1 MKKLKQRLRFTG
13 MLLSIAAL
21 VYSGELTY
29 EQSFVKEVTEF
40 ANHNRLSIARLHRDV
55 HADCYIP
62 VTMAAVI
69 LRDGSL
75 KDIVI
80 VKSSSVPVVDRYF
93 RFVIEQAAPY
103 PPLADYYD
111 PVPDEV
117 TITHEFRLDIRLW
130 NDGISSTHPCEELK
144 PRGPSSG

>member
-1 MKKLKQRLRFTG
+1 VKKLRYRSRFAG
-13 MLLSIAAL
+13 WLLSIAAL
-21 VYSGELTY
+21 TYSGELAY
-29 EQSFVKEVTEF
+29 EQAFVNEVIEF
-40 ANHNRLSIARLHRDV
+40 ANHNRLSIARLNRDV

-75 KDIVI
+75 KDVAI

-93 RFVIEQAAPY
+93 QFVIEQAAPY
-103 PPLADYYD
+103 PPLAEYYE
-111 PVPDEV
+111 PAPDEV

-130 NDGISSTHPCEELK
+130 SDGISSTRPCEELK
-144 PRGPSSG
+144 PRDPSPG

>member
-1 MKKLKQRLRFTG
+1 MKLRYRSRFAG
-13 MLLSIAAL
+13 WLLSIAAL
-21 VYSGELTY
+21 TYSGEQAY
-29 EQSFVKEVTEF
+29 EQAFSTEVMEF

-75 KDIVI
+75 KDVAI

-103 PPLADYYD
+103 PPLDDYFD
-111 PVPDEV
+111 PVPNEV
-117 TITHEFRLDIRLW
+117 TITHQFRLDVRLW
-130 NDGISSTHPCEELK
+130 SDGISSTRPCEELK
-144 PRGPSSG
+144 PRDPSSG

>member
-1 MKKLKQRLRFTG
+1 VKKLRYRSLFAG
-13 MLLSIAAL
+13 WLLSIAAL
-21 VYSGELTY
+21 TYSGELAY
-29 EQSFVKEVTEF
+29 EQAFVNEVIEF
-40 ANHNRLSIARLHRDV
+40 ANHNRLSIARLNRDV

-75 KDIVI
+75 KDVAI

-103 PPLADYYD
+103 PPLAEYYK
-111 PVPDEV
+111 PAPDEV

-130 NDGISSTHPCEELK
+130 SDGISSTRPCEELK

>member
-1 MKKLKQRLRFTG
+1 MKKLRYRSRFAG
-13 MLLSIAAL
+13 WLLSIAAL
-21 VYSGELTY
+21 TYSGELAY
-29 EQSFVKEVTEF
+29 EQAFVNEVIEF
-40 ANHNRLSIARLHRDV
+40 ANHNRLSIARLNRDV

-75 KDIVI
+75 KDVAI

-93 RFVIEQAAPY
+93 QFVIEQAAPY
-103 PPLADYYD
+103 PPLAEYYE
-111 PVPDEV
+111 PAPDEV

-130 NDGISSTHPCEELK
+130 SDGISSTRPCEELK
-144 PRGPSSG
+144 PRDPSPG